1 MNNPKDL
8 KLPSYESAS
17 FESSY
22 WPYRPNVDP
31 AFILRYL
38 GEEFVQPAV
47 GAYLAYMAKV
57 ANLQAEAAKA
67 QADFYQTLAKSQ
79 G

>member
-8 KLPSYESAS
+8 KLPAFDSAS
-17 FESSY
+17 FASSY

-38 GEEFVQPAV
+38 AEDQVQPAV
-47 GAYLAYMAKV
+47 GAYLNYMAKV
-57 ANLQAEAAKA
+57 ANLEADAAKA
-67 QADFYQTLAKSQ
+67 QADFYQALAKLQ

>member
-1 MNNPKDL
+1 MSNPNDL
-8 KLPSYESAS
+8 KLPTFESAS

-38 GEEFVQPAV
+38 KEELVQPAV
-47 GAYLAYMAKV
+47 GAYLTYQAKV
-57 ANLQAEAAKA
+57 ANLQAEAARA
-67 QADFYQTLAKSQ
+67 QADFQQTLAKLH